1 MQTFL
6 LVAVTLLMVV
16 IVIPLVRVWK
26 GPTVFDRL
34 LGANA
39 MATKTIVLIAMIGY
53 FYDRI
58 GMFIDITL
66 AYAALGF
73 ISSLALA
80 KYMTAEAQP
89 EDAQQ
94 GVAQPGVAQHETAQP
109 DPAQKE
115 EQDG

>member
-6 LVAVTLLMVV
+6 LVAATLLMVV

-80 KYMTAEAQP
+80 KYMTAEAHP
-89 EDAQQ
+89 EESRPAEDYPAEAQ
-94 GVAQPGVAQHETAQP
+94 T
-109 DPAQKE
+109 E
-115 EQDG
+115 EKDE